1 MQEILNILS
10 EMWVD
15 ENLSDEQIIE
25 IYNATTEE
33 ERVIYMET
41 IQDLLD
47 NIIVPDNIHEL
58 CSAVSYLNIENFV
71 LKNKLWEKVEN
82 IL

>member
-1 MQEILNILS
+1 MQEILNLLS

-58 CSAVSYLNIENFV
+58 CNAVSYLNIENFV
-71 LKNKLWEKVEN
+71 LKNRLWIK
-82 IL
+82 

>member
-1 MQEILNILS
+1 MQKILNILS

-33 ERVIYMET
+33 ERVIYM
-41 IQDLLD
+41 
-47 NIIVPDNIHEL
+47 
-58 CSAVSYLNIENFV
+58 
-71 LKNKLWEKVEN
+71 
-82 IL
+82 

>member
-1 MQEILNILS
+1 MQEILKLLDK
-10 EMWVD
+10 MWVD
-15 ENLSDEQIIE
+15 ENLSNEQVIE

-41 IQDLLD
+41 IKNLLD

-71 LKNKLWEKVEN
+71 LKNRLWIK
-82 IL
+82 